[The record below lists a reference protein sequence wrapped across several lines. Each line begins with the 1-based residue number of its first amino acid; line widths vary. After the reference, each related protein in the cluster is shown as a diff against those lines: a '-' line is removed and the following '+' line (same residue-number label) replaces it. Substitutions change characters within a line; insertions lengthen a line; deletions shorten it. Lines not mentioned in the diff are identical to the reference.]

1 MEASSSQRVEP
12 GATDRLAIALNFGTR
27 PENVSGDHYACPM
40 SDATSLYRR
49 FRPGRFSELR
59 GQDHIVRALQGAVA
73 SDKVHHAYLFSGPRG
88 TGKTTTA
95 RILAKALNC
104 EHPTQGDACNECA
117 SCVAITQGRSL
128 DVIELDSA
136 SNNGVDAIRD
146 LTANAWQTTPGHWK
160 VYILDEVHQLSKS
173 ASAALLKT
181 LEEPPSRVVFVL
193 ATTDPHKVIATIRSR
208 TQHLEFRL
216 LNGETLNDLLDEV
229 QKAAGLGVEDG
240 TIAAAVRLGRGS
252 ARDALSA
259 LDQLVATGESSAS
272 EPVFDEL
279 FSALA
284 TNEAGEAIR
293 ALTKLQHDGWDPE
306 QLAESFAG
314 QVRQTFLLLVAP
326 DVASAVNEEAA
337 RLSAW
342 GKQLGLAKTVRILET
357 VGRSMREMKSAPDKI
372 AMLEVAM
379 VRLTR
384 PDLDNDVAALA
395 ERLTKLERGVS
406 ATPAPAPAP
415 APTLS
420 KIGSTP
426 AAPAAPSARPSA
438 PVAAAPVAPAAV
450 AQTTPVEELAPT
462 PTPGPTRSTGANV
475 TLEEIKSR
483 FESKV
488 MSTLPKGSQLF
499 LKTTKVVAFAAGTLT
514 LALENG
520 SFMQNTER
528 VAPGLR
534 KALEHEF
541 KTNFQLNWI
550 VGEGSTPVVEA
561 QAPAPVVVEEDEE
574 LIFESEVVE
583 SVEIDNGAEHLI
595 TSIFPNATEV

>member
-1 MEASSSQRVEP
+1 MEASSSQRVES
-12 GATDRLAIALNFGTR
+12 GATDRLAIALNFGTH

-59 GQDHIVRALQGAVA
+59 GQDHIVRALQGAV
-73 SDKVHHAYLFSGPRG
+73 SSGKVHHAYLFSGPRG

-104 EHPTQGDACNECA
+104 ERPNEGDACNECA

-146 LTANAWQTTPGHWK
+146 LTANAWQTSPGHWK

-181 LEEPPSRVVFVL
+181 LEEPPSHVVFVL
-193 ATTDPHKVIATIRSR
+193 ATTDPHKVIPTIRSR

-216 LNGETLNDLLDEV
+216 LNGETLNELLEEV
-229 QKAAGLGVEDG
+229 QRAAGLGVEDG
-240 TIAAAVRLGRGS
+240 TIAAAVRLGKGS

-259 LDQLVATGESSAS
+259 LDQLVATGEATGSD
-272 EPVFDEL
+272 PVFEEL
-279 FSALA
+279 FQALA
-284 TNEAGEAIR
+284 SSSPGDAIR
-293 ALTKLQHDGWDPE
+293 ALAKLQHDGWDPE
-306 QLAESFAG
+306 QLAESFAA
-314 QVRQTFLLLVAP
+314 QIRQTFLLLVAP
-326 DVASAVNEEAA
+326 EVASAVNDEAT

-342 GKQLGLAKTVRILET
+342 GQQLGLAKTVRILET

-395 ERLTKLERGVS
+395 ERVAKLERGGV
-406 ATPAPAPAP
+406 AAPAPIETP
-415 APTLS
+415 APTLN

-426 AAPAAPSARPSA
+426 AAPAPQPKPAPPSRPIGQAPVKESA
-438 PVAAAPVAPAAV
+438 PEPESPIAETATKV
-450 AQTTPVEELAPT
+450 
-462 PTPGPTRSTGANV
+462 TGAAV
-475 TLEEIKSR
+475 TLEDIQSR

-488 MSTLPKGSQLF
+488 MTALPKGSQLF
-499 LKTTKVVAFAAGTLT
+499 LRTTRLVAFAAGVLT
-514 LALENG
+514 ISVDNASLLKNSEL
-520 SFMQNTER
+520 

-541 KTNFQLNWI
+541 KTGFQLNWV
-550 VGEGSTPVVEA
+550 VGD
-561 QAPAPVVVEEDEE
+561 APAPVVETPAPVQSAPEEDEE
-574 LIFESEVVE
+574 IIDESEVVA
-583 SVEIDNGAEHLI
+583 SVEIDSGAEHLI
-595 TSIFPNATEV
+595 TSIFPNAKEI

>member
-1 MEASSSQRVEP
+1 MEASSSQRVES
-12 GATDRLAIALNFGTR
+12 GATDRLATALNFGTH

-59 GQDHIVRALQGAVA
+59 GQDHIVRALQGAV
-73 SDKVHHAYLFSGPRG
+73 SSGKVHHAYLFSGPRG

-104 EHPTQGDACNECA
+104 EQPIEGDACSECA

-193 ATTDPHKVIATIRSR
+193 ATTDPHKVIPTIRSR

-216 LNGETLNDLLDEV
+216 LNGETLNNLLDEV

-259 LDQLVATGESSAS
+259 LDQLVATGESSAN
-272 EPVFDEL
+272 EPL
-279 FSALA
+279 FEGLFQALA
-284 TNEAGEAIR
+284 TNDAGEAIR
-293 ALTKLQHDGWDPE
+293 ALAKLQHDGWDPE
-306 QLAESFAG
+306 QLAESFAA

-326 DVASAVNEEAA
+326 DVASAVNDEAT

-342 GKQLGLAKTVRILET
+342 GQQLGLAKSVRILET

-384 PDLDNDVAALA
+384 PDLDNEVAALA
-395 ERLTKLERGVS
+395 ERITKLERGATS
-406 ATPAPAPAP
+406 APAPVAPTPPTLNKIGSTTSAPVQRPVAVTAPVADLPKAEVAPAPAP
-415 APTLS
+415 APSAQVPTS
-420 KIGSTP
+420 STV
-426 AAPAAPSARPSA
+426 S
-438 PVAAAPVAPAAV
+438 
-450 AQTTPVEELAPT
+450 
-462 PTPGPTRSTGANV
+462 
-475 TLEEIKSR
+475 LEEVTSR

-488 MSTLPKGSQLF
+488 VSALPKGSQLF
-499 LKTTKVVAFAAGTLT
+499 LRSATLVSFADGILT
-514 LALENG
+514 LSLDNAAL
-520 SFMQNTER
+520 MQNTER
-528 VAPGLR
+528 VSPALR

-541 KTNFQLNWI
+541 KMNFQLNWV
-550 VGEGSTPVVEA
+550 VGD
-561 QAPAPVVVEEDEE
+561 APAPVVKAAAPAPSALDEDEE
-574 LIFESEVVE
+574 VDESQVVA
-583 SVEIDNGAEHLI
+583 SVEIENGAAHLI
-595 TSIFPNATEV
+595 TSIFPNAVEI